1 MKRIR
6 RKKVSPYRCRDHKG
20 EVYDSITEM
29 AHHYGITCGRF
40 CARRKAGYSL
50 EACLTGIG
58 VRSTRKTCT
67 DHKGNV
73 FVSEHEMC
81 HYYGIKPNI
90 YRSRI
95 QSGYSIKDALT
106 TPVKDIPYVG
116 PKTST
121 DHKGNIFVSEKEMC
135 RHYGIDRSTFKQRRL
150 RGMSIEESL
159 TMPAEAPI
167 HIPAKPCVD
176 HLGQHF
182 ASVKAM
188 CRHYGIN
195 STTYRARIRNGYGI
209 EQALTNAPYS
219 TNGEQD
225 SNGTNTP
232 IPEMKAE
239 DAFPEAGSFENETTE
254 EPTTKRRPGRPKGN
268 KVEE

>member
-1 MKRIR
+1 MKR
-6 RKKVSPYRCRDHKG
+6 RKKKGSPYRCRDHKG
-20 EVYDSITEM
+20 EVYDSITQM
-29 AHHYGITCGRF
+29 AQHYGITCKRF

-50 EACLTGIG
+50 EACLTGVGIKKI
-58 VRSTRKTCT
+58 SPKPCK
-67 DHKGNV
+67 DHKGNS
-73 FVSEHEMC
+73 FVSEAEMC
-81 HYYGIKPNI
+81 RHYGIKVGI

-95 QSGYSIKDALT
+95 MCGNDIETALT

-121 DHKGNIFVSEKEMC
+121 DHKGNIVVSEKEMC

-167 HIPAKPCVD
+167 HIPAKQCVD

-182 ASVKAM
+182 DSVKAM

-195 STTYRARIRNGYGI
+195 SMTYRVRIRRGYSI
-209 EQALTNAPYS
+209 EQALTTALYCR
-219 TNGEQD
+219 NGKED
-225 SNGTNTP
+225 GNGTNALVHGKKV
-232 IPEMKAE
+232 KA
-239 DAFPEAGSFENETTE
+239 
-254 EPTTKRRPGRPKGN
+254 
-268 KVEE
+268 